1 MGFPEVGQRPR
12 GAPAALTDDADD
24 AMSNATASMLTISLT
39 AADWLSLLTHF
50 MSLSLLAVGG
60 AITVAPDMHRYLV
73 DEMRWLSDAQ
83 FTSSIALAQAAPG
96 PNVLFVALMGWNIGL
111 NAAGGIG
118 AGPHAWGMAL
128 MGMAITMTGI
138 LLPSTTL
145 TFMAAR
151 WGHRNRELRAVRAF
165 KQGMAPIVIA
175 LLVSTGWILASAHGN
190 PATDWPL
197 WLLTATTT
205 VLIWRTKI
213 HLLWLLGAGA
223 VLGGMGWV

>member
-1 MGFPEVGQRPR
+1 
-12 GAPAALTDDADD
+12 
-24 AMSNATASMLTISLT
+24 MLTISLT
-39 AADWLSLLTHF
+39 ATDWLALLTHF

-73 DEMRWLSDAQ
+73 DEAHWLSDAQ

-96 PNVLFVALMGWNIGL
+96 PNVLFIALMGWNIGL

-118 AGPHAWGMAL
+118 AGPQAWGMAL
-128 MGMAITMTGI
+128 MGTTIAMTGI

-175 LLVSTGWILASAHGN
+175 LLVSTGWVLASAHGN
-190 PATDWPL
+190 PKTDWPL
-197 WLLTATTT
+197 WLLTAVSS
-205 VLIWRTKI
+205 VLVWRTKI
-213 HLLWLLGAGA
+213 HLLWLLGVGA